1 LFSSLLWGLVISLG
15 DDHLLLGLKDRLSIE
30 IFLFR
35 EEAVFVLLSM
45 LEHISDKSLSR
56 FSLHTNLILAALHLT
71 VGPAAP
77 AKGLKNY

>member
-15 DDHLLLGLKDRLSIE
+15 DDHLLSGIKDRLGLE

-35 EEAVFVLLSM
+35 EEAVFILLPM

-56 FSLHTNLILAALHLT
+56 FSLHTSLILAALHLT
-71 VGPAAP
+71 VGPAAL
-77 AKGLKNY
+77 A